1 MEKVDSMQEQMRNV
15 SRAMETLREN
25 QSKTLQNK
33 KTVTEMKNISVFISR
48 LDMAKERISKI
59 KNMSM
64 EIPQT

>member
-15 SRAMETLREN
+15 SRKMETLREN
-25 QSKTLQNK
+25 QSKMLQNK

-64 EIPQT
+64 EIPQN

>member
-1 MEKVDSMQEQMRNV
+1 M
-15 SRAMETLREN
+15 
-25 QSKTLQNK
+25 LQN

-64 EIPQT
+64 EISQTEIQKEKE